1 MEQFLQGLGIASGEG
16 FMNWLGTMQAPID
29 MHQQSFM
36 AQMTQAMAQMNTAE
50 IADQSCGGCDLNGFA
65 GDVLCQGGCPVPCS
79 FGGTIGIVGLTPS
92 VRFAMPLGVV
102 VPVAEPLIP
111 LGANPSLDPFPPK
124 RPV

>member
-1 MEQFLQGLGIASGEG
+1 MDPMTCVLRLLLILAMTFGALTAPDVSSAKAS
-16 FMNWLGTMQAPID
+16 D
-29 MHQQSFM
+29 M
-36 AQMTQAMAQMNTAE
+36 AMAQMNTAE

-124 RPV
+124 LPV